1 MTDPYVARLRRLDS
15 CAVSDA
21 RDRPGLADT
30 VVTTLTDLTAAENVA
45 LPLILIVG
53 MRHFAMGATMMIED
67 YAGGTARKMAIIF
80 AYSLSAVIVASGLF
94 ALIKIAL

>member
-1 MTDPYVARLRRLDS
+1 
-15 CAVSDA
+15 
-21 RDRPGLADT
+21 
-30 VVTTLTDLTAAENVA
+30 
-45 LPLILIVG
+45 

-67 YAGGTARKMAIIF
+67 YARGMARKLFIIF